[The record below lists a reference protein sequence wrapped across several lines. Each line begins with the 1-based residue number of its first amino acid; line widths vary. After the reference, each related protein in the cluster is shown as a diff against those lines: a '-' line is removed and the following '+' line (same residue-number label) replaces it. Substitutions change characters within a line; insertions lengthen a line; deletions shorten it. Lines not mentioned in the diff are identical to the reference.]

1 MSELRELLRLTAD
14 RAAHYRM
21 SAEDRPVAPLVDSSA
36 LRAALGGPL
45 PEEGS
50 DPSAVVERLATAVE
64 PALMTTVGP
73 RYFGFV
79 VGGALDAATC
89 ADVLTTGWD
98 QMAFNPAS
106 SPVAATVEEVV
117 GDWLKE
123 AFGLPNGAS
132 FGLATGAQGANT
144 VGLAAARHR
153 VLERAGWDVEARGLA
168 GAPRIRVLASEET
181 HATIAR
187 SLRLLGIGTDA
198 LEPVAAAHN
207 GAIDP
212 AALARAL
219 DHAEPP
225 TIVCLQA
232 GNVNTGACDD
242 LSAGCDL
249 ARQRG
254 VWVHV

>member
-1 MSELRELLRLTAD
+1 MGRVSELPDLLARTAERVADYRETAG
-14 RAAHYRM
+14 
-21 SAEDRPVAPLVDSSA
+21 DRPVAPSVDPDEV
-36 LRAALGGPL
+36 RVALGGPL
-45 PEEGS
+45 PVEGA
-50 DPSAVVERLATAVE
+50 DAHAVIEQLATAVE
-64 PALMTTVGP
+64 PGLTATVGP

-98 QMAFNPAS
+98 QMAFTPAS
-106 SPVAATVEEVV
+106 SLAAAVVEEVV
-117 GDWLKE
+117 GAWLGQ
-123 AFGLPNGAS
+123 ALGLPEDAS
-132 FGLATGAQGANT
+132 FGLVTGGQGANT
-144 VGLAAARHR
+144 VGLAAARHL
-153 VLERAGWDVEARGLA
+153 VLARAGWDVEARGLA

-219 DHAEPP
+219 D
-225 TIVCLQA
+225 
-232 GNVNTGACDD
+232 G
-242 LSAGCDL
+242 S
-249 ARQRG
+249 
-254 VWVHV
+254 